1 MQHRQASRAVW
12 IVFFVVVAVVIAFA
26 LR

>member
-12 IVFFVVVAVVIAFA
+12 IVFFVVAIVVIAFA